1 MSGAVA
7 IFVKTPGYSPIKTR
21 LALELGEARAM
32 QFHQLSAAAVAS
44 VAQRAQGLHGMSVYW
59 AVAEAEALAMW
70 TGFPSI
76 AQEPGGLGERMARV
90 HAQLVQRHGFGILI
104 GADTPQLATH
114 QLEQA
119 RQWLSASAAR
129 LALGRAQDGGFWLF
143 GANMAPPL
151 PIWNAVEYSAAGTA
165 DALRT
170 GMDELGAWHE
180 LPVMS
185 DADHA
190 HDLPGVLRALD
201 ALPGATPEQQAL
213 AAWIHGLG
221 PRLPAPDASHPT
233 AATPPFT

>member
-21 LALELGEARAM
+21 LALELGEALAM
-32 QFHQLSAAAVAS
+32 RFHQLSAAAVAS

-59 AVAEAEALAMW
+59 AVAEAEALAKW

-76 AQEPGGLGERMARV
+76 AQEPGGLGERMAHV

-114 QLEQA
+114 HLEQA
-119 RQWLSASAAR
+119 RQWLAPPASR
-129 LALGRAQDGGFWLF
+129 IVLGRAQDGGFWLF
-143 GANMAPPL
+143 GANVMPAL
-151 PIWNAVEYSAAGTA
+151 ATWSAIEYSVGGTA
-165 DALRT
+165 QALRL
-170 GMDELGAWHE
+170 GMDGLGAWHE

-190 HDLPGVLRALD
+190 RDLPAVVQALD

-221 PRLPAPDASHPT
+221 PKLTR
-233 AATPPFT
+233 